1 MFLFKKLEYLFIY
14 FFQNDIM
21 SADEY
26 LSNPFAALF
35 LPGTQTAQFN
45 GQGGGTNNE
54 DEKMSSEKEASKN
67 LASEKIKINSILEE
81 IFLITLDSGQWLLS

>member
-1 MFLFKKLEYLFIY
+1 
-14 FFQNDIM
+14 M

-45 GQGGGTNNE
+45 GQGGVNKE
-54 DEKMSSEKEASKN
+54 DEKNSENEASKN
-67 LASEKIKINSILEE
+67 LVSEKIKINGLIEE
-81 IFLITLDSGQWLLS
+81 IFLITLDSGQWLL